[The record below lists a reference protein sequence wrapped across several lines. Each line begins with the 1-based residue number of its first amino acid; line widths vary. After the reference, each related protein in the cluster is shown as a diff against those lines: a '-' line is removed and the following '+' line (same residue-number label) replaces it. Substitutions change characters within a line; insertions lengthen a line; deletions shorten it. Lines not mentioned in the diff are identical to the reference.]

1 MGQLLAISIDVTKL
15 DKSRF
20 VAGKKGTYAN
30 LTISVNDQDDAYG
43 NNVSIWEGQTQEERE
58 AKADRNFLGNGKVV
72 WKGEDKGSQS
82 SKPAP
87 KKVAA
92 MVDDL
97 LPF

>member
-15 DKSRF
+15 DKSKF

-72 WKGEDKGSQS
+72 WKGEDKSSQS
-82 SKPAP
+82 SKPTP
-87 KKVAA
+87 KKAA
-92 MVDDL
+92 AVVEDN

>member
-1 MGQLLAISIDVTKL
+1 MGKLLAVSIDVTKF
-15 DKSRF
+15 DKRKF

-30 LTISVNDQDDAYG
+30 VTISVNDTEDQYG
-43 NNVSIWEGQTQEERE
+43 NNVSLWEGQTQEERE

-72 WKGEDKGSQS
+72 WDGDSQS

-87 KKVAA
+87 KKAVAA
-92 MVDDL
+92 LVEDN

>member
-15 DKSRF
+15 DKSKF
-20 VAGKKGTYAN
+20 VVGKKGTYAN
-30 LTISVNDQDDAYG
+30 LTISVNDTDDQFG
-43 NNVSIWEGQTQEERE
+43 NNVSIWEEKSQEERE

-82 SKPAP
+82 SKPASP
-87 KKVAA
+87 KKEKEVFQ
-92 MVDDL
+92 D